1 MKLYKNI
8 LTEKE
13 RKKLLKFV
21 KTKVK
26 YWNDKVPGLQ
36 TPMNLHT
43 HPETQHFYKNIL
55 QK

>member
-8 LTEKE
+8 LEEKE
-13 RKKLLKFV
+13 RKKLLRFV

-26 YWNDKVPGLQ
+26 YWNDNVPGLQ

-43 HPETQHFYKNIL
+43 HPETQHF
-55 QK
+55 